1 MKTITFPDSE
11 SLSSNY
17 SCFSLESVVL
27 VALNKFIKNL
37 FFNFSAGIDVKGIQ
51 KASYKYNFSRF
62 EIEELSLLDD
72 DKLSDILTS
81 YHYSVPY
88 NFYLEALKIRVSGVF
103 DIDLKFINKSV
114 FEKSYFDIN
123 ILLESESDF
132 NKVFENV
139 DLSNFY
145 KSFFEFQNLLWGRV
159 YGKIRKPEI
168 VNRIGFESDCE
179 YAFFAPISLKNNS
192 LLQSDLPVNKSIPDT
207 YHILTDLFL
216 NFKSD
221 KNYILISADDV
232 LAYRK
237 VKKNINSNGYRSGYK
252 EEQKKKIKEDIAL
265 LSYLGAIFAIF
276 ISDDLYC
283 VSLDLSF
290 DSVYAVP
297 RKILE
302 YSQKTELLEKFAA
315 EFLYFISSLD
325 NKSKISVKVND
336 LVKIVRQNLKSDR
349 LSILRDRLEKA
360 LDNLQN
366 DNIIKSWAYKNINET
381 EIRHISDYQKL
392 KILVE
397 L

>member
-1 MKTITFPDSE
+1 MKTITFPE
-11 SLSSNY
+11 CASLTSKNNS
-17 SCFSLESVVL
+17 FSIENIVL
-27 VALNKFIKNL
+27 IALSKFVKNL
-37 FFNFSAGIDVKGIQ
+37 FLNFSIGIDVKSTE
-51 KASYKYNFSRF
+51 KANYKYDFSPF

-72 DKLSDILTS
+72 DKLSDILS
-81 YHYSVPY
+81 LHHYSVPY
-88 NFYLEALKIRVSGVF
+88 DFYLEALKIRVSGVF
-103 DIDLKFINKSV
+103 DIDLKFINNSV

-139 DLSNFY
+139 DVSRFY

-192 LLQSDLPVNKSIPDT
+192 LLQSDLPVNKSIADT

-216 NFKSD
+216 SFKAD
-221 KNYILISADDV
+221 KNYILICPDDI
-232 LAYRK
+232 LSYRK
-237 VKKNINSNGYRSGYK
+237 IKKNPNSNGYRSGYK
-252 EEQKKKIKEDIAL
+252 EEQKKKIKEDIDL
-265 LSYLGAIFAIF
+265 LSSFGSISSIK
-276 ISDDLYC
+276 ISDNLYC
-283 VSLDLSF
+283 VSLDLCF

-325 NKSKISVKVND
+325 KKCEITVKVND
-336 LVKIVRQNLKSDR
+336 LVKIVRQNLKTDR

-366 DNIIKSWAYKNINET
+366 DNIIKSWAYKDIDES
-381 EIRHISDYQKL
+381 EIRNISDYQKL
-392 KILVE
+392 KIEVVL
-397 L
+397 